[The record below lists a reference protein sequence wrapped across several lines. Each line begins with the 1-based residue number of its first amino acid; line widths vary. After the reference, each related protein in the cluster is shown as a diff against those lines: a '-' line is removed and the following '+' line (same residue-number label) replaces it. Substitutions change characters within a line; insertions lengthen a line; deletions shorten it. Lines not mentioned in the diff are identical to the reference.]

1 MEQTDFQLNWF
12 QMIITILCR
21 GLAFCKA
28 ELQKNLLNSK
38 HTTGMFIQLDNSIQ
52 MGIVSLIHMLIFRDI
67 MVHLIMNVGFNTF
80 NYNCTQ
86 LRGFIQIDKTR
97 RGVFTKIFCF
107 KGCRDPDSTVTDWR
121 RYDHEKKMAAYW

>member
-1 MEQTDFQLNWF
+1 
-12 QMIITILCR
+12 
-21 GLAFCKA
+21 
-28 ELQKNLLNSK
+28 
-38 HTTGMFIQLDNSIQ
+38 
-52 MGIVSLIHMLIFRDI
+52 

-107 KGCRDPDSTVTDWR
+107 KGCRDPDSTVKAYVGNIRSSYIGRMIDWGA
-121 RYDHEKKMAAYW
+121 KKWTKS